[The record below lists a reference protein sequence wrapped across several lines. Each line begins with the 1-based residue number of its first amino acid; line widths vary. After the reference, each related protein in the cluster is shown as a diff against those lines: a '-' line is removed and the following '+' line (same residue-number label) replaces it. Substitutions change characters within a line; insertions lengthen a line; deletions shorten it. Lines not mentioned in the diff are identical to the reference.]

1 LSVGSA
7 FTTSNASAMA
17 ISFVKPL
24 ISSRMSL
31 ASSAP
36 TQSFV
41 ESTRAISSR
50 ISSLMAN
57 SI

>member
-1 LSVGSA
+1 V
-7 FTTSNASAMA
+7 A

-36 TQSFV
+36 TQNFV

-50 ISSLMAN
+50 ISSVMAN